1 MSLTLGVSEMVAKS
15 HVTGTSRVMYA
26 LFSALQLGFG
36 LAMGENLVWWAPK
49 PVSAAC
55 VSPDLSIWLNLI
67 W

>member
-1 MSLTLGVSEMVAKS
+1 
-15 HVTGTSRVMYA
+15 MYA

-55 VSPDLSIWLNLI
+55 VPPDLSIWLNLI